1 MRHLAKPL
9 ICLVLVF
16 LVVPVMA
23 QEGKVIVERSITIPR
38 DATFGDETLTRGS
51 YRIALTDISGE
62 MWFVVKK
69 GGEEVARD
77 ISIEME
83 NKDVP
88 TSGVKA
94 EILKGEEYYRV
105 RVRRGD
111 KVYLIHFLLK
121 GGKA

>member
-38 DATFGDETLTRGS
+38 DATFGNETLSRGS

-69 GGEEVARD
+69 SGEEVARD
-77 ISIEME
+77 VSIEMD

>member
-9 ICLVLVF
+9 IFLVLVF

-38 DATFGDETLTRGS
+38 DATFGNETLSRGS
-51 YRIALTDISGE
+51 YRIALTDINSE

-69 GGEEVARD
+69 SGKEVARD
-77 ISIEME
+77 VSIEME

-121 GGKA
+121 DGKA

>member
-9 ICLVLVF
+9 LFLVLVF

-38 DATFGDETLTRGS
+38 DATFGNETLSRGTYS
-51 YRIALTDISGE
+51 IELTDINNE

-77 ISIEME
+77 ISIEMD

>member
-9 ICLVLVF
+9 IFLVLVF

-38 DATFGDETLTRGS
+38 DATFGNETLSRGS
-51 YRIALTDISGE
+51 YRIALTDINSE

-69 GGEEVARD
+69 SGKEVARD
-77 ISIEME
+77 VSIEME

-94 EILKGEEYYRV
+94 EILKGEEYYRI

-121 GGKA
+121 DGKA

>member
-9 ICLVLVF
+9 IFLVLVF

-38 DATFGDETLTRGS
+38 DATFGNETLSRGS
-51 YRIALTDISGE
+51 YRIALTDINNE

-69 GGEEVARD
+69 SGKEVARD
-77 ISIEME
+77 VSIEME

-105 RVRRGD
+105 RIRRGD

-121 GGKA
+121 DGKA

>member
-9 ICLVLVF
+9 VFLVLVF
-16 LVVPVMA
+16 LVVPAMA

-38 DATFGDETLTRGS
+38 DATFGDETLSRGS
-51 YRIALTDISGE
+51 YRIALTDVDGE

-69 GGEEVARD
+69 SGKEVARD
-77 ISIEME
+77 VSIEME

-94 EILKGEEYYRV
+94 EVLKGEEYYRV

>member
-9 ICLVLVF
+9 ILLVLVF
-16 LVVPVMA
+16 LVVPAMA

-38 DATFGDETLTRGS
+38 DATFGNETLNRGS
-51 YRIALTDISGE
+51 YRIALTDIDGE

-69 GGEEVARD
+69 SGKEVARD
-77 ISIEME
+77 VSIEML

>member
-9 ICLVLVF
+9 VFLVLVF

-38 DATFGDETLTRGS
+38 DATFGNETLSRGS
-51 YRIALTDISGE
+51 YRIELTDINGE

-69 GGEEVARD
+69 SGEEVARD
-77 ISIEME
+77 VSIEME

-94 EILKGEEYYRV
+94 EILKGRRV
-105 RVRRGD
+105 LPRSSPSGR
-111 KVYLIHFLLK
+111 
-121 GGKA
+121 

>member
-1 MRHLAKPL
+1 MRHLAKPMIFL
-9 ICLVLVF
+9 ALVF
-16 LVVPVMA
+16 LVVPAMA

-38 DATFGDETLTRGS
+38 DATFGNETLSRGS
-51 YRIALTDISGE
+51 YRIALTDINSE

-69 GGEEVARD
+69 SGKEVARD
-77 ISIEME
+77 VSIEME

>member
-9 ICLVLVF
+9 IFLVLVF

-38 DATFGDETLTRGS
+38 DAAFGNETLSRGS
-51 YRIALTDISGE
+51 YRIALTDINGE

-69 GGEEVARD
+69 SGEEVARD
-77 ISIEME
+77 VSIEME

-121 GGKA
+121 DGKA

>member
-1 MRHLAKPL
+1 
-9 ICLVLVF
+9 
-16 LVVPVMA
+16 MA

-38 DATFGDETLTRGS
+38 DATFGDETLSRGS
-51 YRIALTDISGE
+51 YRIALTDVDGE

-69 GGEEVARD
+69 SGKEVARD
-77 ISIEME
+77 VSIEME

-94 EILKGEEYYRV
+94 EVLKGEEYYRV

>member
-9 ICLVLVF
+9 IFLVLVF
-16 LVVPVMA
+16 VVVPVMA
-23 QEGKVIVERSITIPR
+23 QEGTVIVERSITIPR
-38 DATFGDETLTRGS
+38 DATFGDETLSRGS
-51 YRIALTDISGE
+51 YRIALTDIGGE

-69 GGEEVARD
+69 GGNEVARD
-77 ISIEME
+77 IAIEMD